1 MGELKS
7 SHSFKALSKVGEEA
21 WFEPKEF
28 ARLEIF
34 SEITATMHAIRVNQ
48 ADPTNSYFLYATSAS
63 GKLLT
68 GQHGYVRDMD
78 AAIADLKWMLQQL
91 GDELY
96 MYAVSFYYA
105 FEERRPNG
113 EPDQA
118 LVVFE
123 ESRIHRA
130 RAVFRPLLSTDE
142 RIAKGRTIDPREP
155 RLFIDTWRDMA
166 SDGGE
171 DGGWYLLNDKDGKPV
186 PAVKKETCVR
196 FTPTPDWR
204 TANALGQFAGRS
216 RSPHKAAVSM
226 ERADGVEI
234 ITLEASTKAALEAD
248 IWKTLQAA
256 AQGLLRYSFATEIE
270 LTGGPSDGGKA
281 YMVQSEQR
289 GVAPECKAYRV
300 SELVIE
306 GIPPGTMFPYD
317 PRPLS
322 VGVASRR
329 LFS

>member
-1 MGELKS
+1 MEQIRS
-7 SHSFKALSKVGEEA
+7 SYDYREHDKVGQEGFFA
-21 WFEPKEF
+21 PKEISQL
-28 ARLEIF
+28 RIF
-34 SEITATMHAIRVNQ
+34 SEITAYMHSLAINEN
-48 ADPTNSYFLYATSAS
+48 DPYISYFMYATSAS
-63 GKLLT
+63 GKLLA
-68 GQHGYVRDMD
+68 GQRGRTADYSTTIKHLQD
-78 AAIADLKWMLQQL
+78 ALRQM
-91 GDELY
+91 GDELH
-96 MYAVSFYYA
+96 MYVVSMLSTPDPRYV
-105 FEERRPNG
+105 
-113 EPDQA
+113 EPGQP
-118 LVVFE
+118 LLQLCMYE
-123 ESRIHRA
+123 ESRTERA
-130 RAVFRPLLSTDE
+130 RSGAWRLLNPEQRKAKGIAIHPDLPLL
-142 RIAKGRTIDPREP
+142 A
-155 RLFIDTWRDMA
+155 IDTWHEHLD
-166 SDGGE
+166 E
-171 DGGWYLLNDKDGKPV
+171 EGWFLLNDRQGKPV

-256 AQGLLRYSFATEIE
+256 APGLLRYSFAAEIE

-289 GVAPECKAYRV
+289 GAAPECKAYRV

-322 VGVASRR
+322 VGLASRR